1 MLSRDEVNN
10 GRIFILKLHDSA
22 GAPCHWVEKLR
33 GADALRMY
41 TIYRNSDW
49 DALRH
54 EAAGLFHNSVSEK
67 EAERVRTSR
76 QRCVV
81 IHTDQ
86 VNADQLVGGKLDVV
100 AIKGGLQ

>member
-22 GAPCHWVEKLR
+22 GAPFQWVDKLR
-33 GADALRMY
+33 GAEALRMY

-49 DALRH
+49 DALRR
-54 EAAGLFHNSVSEK
+54 EAAGMFVNPVSEQ

-86 VNADQLVGGKLDVV
+86 VNADQLVGDKLDVV
-100 AIKGGLQ
+100 AITGGLQ